1 MADMCRKGLHEMVE
15 GNLIYEGT
23 TRRCMACRRRWSAD
37 YYEANRQRILKR
49 QRQDREKAAAA
60 RPPRTHCRNGHP
72 VTGRD
77 ATYEKAN
84 GSRGCRACARAA
96 AHRYLDRHR
105 SDPEWRDRQRDM
117 ARRRYA
123 SDSAYRERILEHARA
138 YREANRDAISE
149 RRRAYRDANR
159 EDICWSA
166 QVRYATDPEYRERV
180 KADSRDRYAAQRAA
194 NARTVV
200 IPATLEDAVKRLGGE
215 A

>member
-1 MADMCRKGLHEMVE
+1 MADMCRKGLHEMTE
-15 GNLIYEGT
+15 GNLIYEGN
-23 TRRCMACRRRWSAD
+23 TRRCMACRRQWSAA
-37 YYEANRQRILKR
+37 YYAEHRERILGR

-72 VTGRD
+72 ITD
-77 ATYEKAN
+77 PEATYEKSN
-84 GSRGCRACARAA
+84 GSRGCRKCQRAGVR
-96 AHRYLDRHR
+96 RYLERQR
-105 SDPEWRDRQRDM
+105 SNPEWYEHQRDM

-166 QVRYATDPEYRERV
+166 QVRDATDPEYRERV

-194 NARTVV
+194 NARTVT
-200 IPATLEDAVKRLGGE
+200 IPANLGDAVKRLGGGQ
-215 A
+215 